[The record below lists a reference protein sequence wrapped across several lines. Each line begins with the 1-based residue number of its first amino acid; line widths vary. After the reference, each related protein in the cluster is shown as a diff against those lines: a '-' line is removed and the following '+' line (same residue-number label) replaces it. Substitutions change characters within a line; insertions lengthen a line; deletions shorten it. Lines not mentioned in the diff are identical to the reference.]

1 MAQAAPLTDFF
12 EYLKAAGLSF
22 AGLDLPTIDWHQAGA
37 IALLVGDTKE
47 AVIKEPI
54 EELNERFHQ
63 WLKLV
68 SPAIAEFTGLQ
79 LPKPLGQP
87 VLFDRAEWVVTVIDR
102 IRSLLEPLL
111 LVLLKE
117 TDNGGSQKP
126 TSKNF
131 VKAIL
136 TIQLGTLLGYLSRRV
151 LGQYDF
157 ALSGSEFSEDNGRL
171 FFVYPNIV
179 NVRKRFEL
187 EAQEFEIWLVL
198 HEATHGYEFE
208 AVPWLKSYM
217 RDLVSYHKKQI
228 EKKISQIA
236 KETSNSKLSSLL
248 YRLLFSGGFSE
259 LISLEENHSLS
270 KIQAF
275 MAIIEGYSDYI
286 MYKVSKKLISHSEAI
301 SNLFRR
307 NKSSRNWAERLL
319 EKIIGL
325 DLKIQQ
331 YKLGYQFVSD
341 LVSHG
346 GMDLARQIWVKPD
359 NLPSLTEIR
368 NPHAWIERL
377 GL

>member
-22 AGLDLPTIDWHQAGA
+22 AGLNLPTIDWHQAGA

-117 TDNGGSQKP
+117 ADNSSSQKP
-126 TSKNF
+126 ASKNF
-131 VKAIL
+131 VKAVL

-179 NVRKRFEL
+179 NVRERFEL